1 MLLPRQEGAGG
12 ALNLLVAGRC
22 ASMTHD
28 GQSAAR
34 VTGPCFAM
42 GQAAGTLAAL
52 AGSSRALRDVP
63 IEALQSALR
72 ADGAWLGEGDP
83 PPL

>member
-1 MLLPRQEGAGG
+1 MKWGG
-12 ALNLLVAGRC
+12 VRETNGSSR
-22 ASMTHD
+22 TRNRN

-52 AGSSRALRDVP
+52 AGNGRLRDVP
-63 IEALQSALR
+63 SVSLQSALR
-72 ADGAWLGEGDP
+72 ADGAWLGDGAP
-83 PPL
+83 PPE